1 MFVYPEFLLTRIYG
15 AEYASGA
22 TVLRILSLGFITNSY
37 FGFNYHTI
45 MASGDSDFLMKCSM
59 ASAGMNV
66 LLNFILIP
74 QYGMI
79 GAAIA
84 SSVSFAS
91 IEVFM
96 TLKIWKKQNMH
107 PFTSTYRRLTFID
120 IFMVVAMYAAGK
132 ALLLTGTNLEYTA
145 FIIVYFV
152 IIRYA
157 NVLDDAEMDMA
168 RKISK
173 SIRYNIDIRIL
184 QALKALAT

>member
-1 MFVYPEFLLTRIYG
+1 
-15 AEYASGA
+15 
-22 TVLRILSLGFITNSY
+22 
-37 FGFNYHTI
+37 
-45 MASGDSDFLMKCSM
+45 
-59 ASAGMNV
+59 
-66 LLNFILIP
+66 
-74 QYGMI
+74 MI

-96 TLKIWKKQNMH
+96 TLKTWKKQNMH

-157 NVLDDAEMDMA
+157 NVLEDAEMDMT
-168 RKISK
+168 RKISN
-173 SIRYNIDIRIL
+173 SIRYNIDIHIL
-184 QALKALAT
+184 QALKALAS